1 MSTITKPA
9 VTQIDLAPLLARNTS
24 RLSDLRSVHVT
35 HTKAAMIDR
44 GILARDQAT
53 RNFAIWPLATEAGH
67 FRLLESC
74 PIGEVYYRDE
84 AAAPRT

>member
-1 MSTITKPA
+1 
-9 VTQIDLAPLLARNTS
+9 
-24 RLSDLRSVHVT
+24 
-35 HTKAAMIDR
+35 MIDR

-53 RNFAIWPLATEAGH
+53 RNFATRPLATEAGH